1 MSLTWSSRPRNGVQ
15 ATAGSSTCA
24 TGASQAA
31 SSFCT
36 PLMFSATAIGAPGTI
51 CRLGCSTAENAGP
64 WPTVAPSTG
73 TSAPCR
79 SQRCTVVSLYFSMSD
94 SPGASCLRRMKYS
107 VALSALQ
114 VLAPYSA
121 RSTGPAMRAP
131 VAASY
136 TEIDA
141 SSEPPA
147 EMPTA
152 TFEPSGAAR
161 M

>member
-1 MSLTWSSRPRNGVQ
+1 MLS
-15 ATAGSSTCA
+15 A
-24 TGASQAA
+24 AA
-31 SSFCT
+31 S
-36 PLMFSATAIGAPGTI
+36 GAPGTMV
-51 CRLGCSTAENAGP
+51 RLGCSTGENAGP
-64 WPTVAPSTG
+64 CPTVEPSTG

-79 SQRCTVVSLYFSMSD
+79 SQRSTVVSLNLSMSD
-94 SPGASCLRRMKYS
+94 SPAASCLSRTKYS

-121 RSTGPAMRAP
+121 RSTGPAIRSP
-131 VAASY
+131 LAASY

-147 EMPTA
+147 ETPTA
-152 TFEPSGAAR
+152 TFDPSGAAR